1 MGQRDDRIYLPLTY
15 EQLKKL
21 DEVLSSTE
29 DMGPP
34 GESWCSDELIDL
46 QGIVAEAMEGVP

>member
-21 DEVLSSTE
+21 EEILSATE
-29 DMGPP
+29 DCGPT
-34 GESWCSDELIDL
+34 GEGWCSDELIGL
-46 QGIVAEAMEGVP
+46 QDIVSEAIKAL